1 MRRIQ
6 MAALWREFHAWK
18 LSAYPYA
25 SAVELYGQA
34 CDAAGVSPWP
44 PCAIARDVMVALCH
58 RPGTLSH
65 YLQGIRSVLHLL
77 RADTGSLADTRTL
90 VFGARKVRPPRAPS
104 VSSMASAAG
113 GTARCAKISSARHG

>member
-58 RPGTLSH
+58 RPFGPTF
-65 YLQGIRSVLHLL
+65 GIRSVLHLL

-90 VFGARKVRPPRAPS
+90 AFGARKVRPPRAPS
-104 VSSMASAAG
+104 VSPMASAAG
-113 GTARCAKISSARHG
+113 GTARSAKISSARHG

>member
-90 VFGARKVRPPRAPS
+90 VFGARKVRPQRAPS
-104 VSSMASAAG
+104 VSPMASAAG
-113 GTARCAKISSARHG
+113 GTARSAKISSARHG